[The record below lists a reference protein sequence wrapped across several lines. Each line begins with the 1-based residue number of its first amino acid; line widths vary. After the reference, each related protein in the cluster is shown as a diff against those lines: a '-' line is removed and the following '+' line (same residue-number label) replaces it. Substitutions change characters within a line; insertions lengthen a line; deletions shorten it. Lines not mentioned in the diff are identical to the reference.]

1 MCCNLY
7 PQKYALPYTCKIA
20 QCSFVNKNIG
30 TWGWPTEISCVSA
43 LCKCKKGKFSM
54 NSTNSFGQ
62 IMGFGLCDFTD
73 S

>member
-1 MCCNLY
+1 MCCTPKNMLFPILVKLRNAYLY
-7 PQKYALPYTCKIA
+7 K
-20 QCSFVNKNIG
+20 KNIG
-30 TWGWPTEISCVSA
+30 TWGWPTEISCVIA

-54 NSTNSFGQ
+54 NSANSFCQ